1 MAYSV
6 NSVNKGHM
14 DPRTQAVKKP
24 LSTLMKENHAPSQRR
39 PHSRLSTESHVCPM
53 LACTGPDLK
62 EARREVQE
70 KCKHHETQVLLLSN
84 KLTGHETY
92 VLLLSNRLMAWTVQ
106 ALNLKAWL
114 RDRSGLKV
122 CCRHNDVK
130 LSVVRL
136 LKPSNIFIF
145 ISLTFT
151 LQTLT

>member
-1 MAYSV
+1 
-6 NSVNKGHM
+6 
-14 DPRTQAVKKP
+14 
-24 LSTLMKENHAPSQRR
+24 
-39 PHSRLSTESHVCPM
+39 M

-84 KLTGHETY
+84 KLTGHETYVLLLSNKPTGHEAYVLLLSNKPTGHETY